1 MKSRKHS
8 ERSSQGM
15 TRRDVL
21 RLGAGVA
28 AGAAAGPFVMR
39 VAGAADAFNW
49 QRFKGTK
56 LYVLFSKNP
65 WSETMQKMV
74 PDFEKQTGIQVEV
87 ADLPEIQ
94 ARQKATV
101 EFTAGSSGIDVW
113 YTSLPVEKRRFWKS
127 GWYTDL
133 NKFLKDPTMTAPDYD
148 WNDIA
153 PGARKAVTQQ
163 DGTLSALPVLAEP
176 FIFMYRKDLYAEK
189 GLKAPKTMAELEE
202 QAQKLHNPPS
212 MYGFVARGLKNANA
226 TPWAY
231 VLFAMGGEYL
241 TKDGKSAL
249 NSPAWVRA
257 MDWYA
262 GMLRRFAPPGVVNF
276 NWYECS
282 SAFQQAQVASYIEGA
297 TFASP
302 FEDPEKSKVAGKVGY
317 SVLPAGPAGQVPPF
331 FTNALA
337 VSPQSKNQ
345 GAGYFFIQWAS
356 SKQSAIRELLGGVG
370 SVRSAPWNDPEV
382 KAKAK
387 MPADWNAAYLESV
400 KIGRDGLPEIVD
412 VTQYRDIIGVAIQ
425 KAIEGAKSADVMAQ
439 AHKEFQEVLDKTEK

>member
-1 MKSRKHS
+1 MPSHKQS
-8 ERSSQGM
+8 EQCPKGV
-15 TRRDVL
+15 TRREVL

-28 AGAAAGPFVMR
+28 AGAAIGPFVLR
-39 VAGAADAFNW
+39 TAGAADAFTW

-56 LYVLFSKNP
+56 LFVLVSKNN
-65 WSETMQKMV
+65 WAETMEKMV
-74 PDFEKQTGIQVEV
+74 PDFEKLTGIQVEV
-87 ADLPEIQ
+87 SVLPEIQ

-101 EFTAGSSGIDVW
+101 EFTAGNSGIDAW

-148 WNDIA
+148 WNDVA
-153 PGARKAVTQQ
+153 AGVRKSVTQS
-163 DGTLSALPVLAEP
+163 DGTLSALPVLVDP
-176 FIFMYRKDLYAEK
+176 FILIYRKDLYAQK
-189 GLKAPKTMAELEE
+189 GFKPPKTMGEWEE
-202 QAQKLHNPPS
+202 QAQKLHNPPG

-226 TPWAY
+226 TSFAY
-231 VLFAMGGEYL
+231 VIYALGGEYL
-241 TKDGKSAL
+241 TRDGKSAL
-249 NSPAWVRA
+249 DSPVWAKAVE
-257 MDWYA
+257 WYA

-282 SAFQQAQVASYIEGA
+282 SAFQQGQVASYVDA
-297 TFASP
+297 ASFAGP
-302 FEDPEKSKVAGKVGY
+302 FEDKEKSKVAGQVGY
-317 SVLPAGPAGQVPPF
+317 AVLPAGPAGQVPPF

-356 SKQSAIRELLGGVG
+356 SRQSAIKQLLAGVP
-370 SVRSAPWNDPEV
+370 SVRAAAWNAPEV

-387 MPADWNAAYLESV
+387 MPPDWDAAYLESL
-400 KIGRDGLPEIVD
+400 KIGREGLPEIVD

-425 KAIEGAKSADVMAQ
+425 KAIEGGNSAQLVAQ